1 MEGLQIEQD
10 QTCSHKILPQHCS
23 KCQIQTFILC
33 QKQSFTKLIKVLNIL
48 LFETL
53 KNMQKVFVLDFRLAE
68 DTELGYEDDECSD
81 ENMCQGLLP
90 PSEELPAEL
99 RIVFIGEKEAYY
111 GFICSLLIK
120 YGSLTM
126 IVNGL
131 DFGSEKIWPEINKR
145 WHWEGDLDNCIFKEN
160 LQATEYIEIQSPNDD
175 FMQYFSMSNM
185 DQFLSGYCKM
195 LELDIP
201 EVFSRA
207 VKSGFIVKKKTVGKC
222 ECPFCVPEDNDPNR
236 DSWFEWSADFLA
248 QEDCSAYWFYFK

>member
-1 MEGLQIEQD
+1 MEGLQIERD
-10 QTCSHKILPQHCS
+10 QTCSHGILPQHCS

-33 QKQSFTKLIKVLNIL
+33 QKQMQIGLLRDLKIL

-53 KNMQKVFVLDFRLAE
+53 KNMQQVYVLDFRLAE

-90 PSEELPAEL
+90 PNEDEELPAEL

-131 DFGSEKIWPEINKR
+131 DFGSDKIWPEISRR

-160 LQATEYIEIQSPNDD
+160 WQATGYMEIQSPNDD
-175 FMQYFSMSNM
+175 YMQYFSTRNM
-185 DQFLSGYCKM
+185 DQFLPGYCKM

-207 VKSGFIVKKKTVGKC
+207 VKSGFIGKKKTVGKC
-222 ECPFCVPEDNDPNR
+222 ECSYCVGTEPNR
-236 DSWFEWSADFLA
+236 DLLFEWSADFLA
-248 QEDCSAYWFYFK
+248 QKDCSAYWFYFE